1 MRIVLTGGGTGGHIY
16 PGLTLW
22 RYMASQLPNV
32 EVLYIG
38 SEKGLEKQIVG
49 HEGIAFQAVPA
60 AGLKRQ
66 ISLSALRT
74 MVTTYRGYRKAK
86 HLIAKFRPD
95 VVVGT
100 GGYVTLP
107 VVYAAHAKNV
117 PSVVWEGN
125 ARPGLTNVLC
135 AKRASAVALSFADSE
150 KWFKQAK
157 VVKMIGNPRASEVL
171 DVSEDM
177 MRGAR
182 DAYGIRTD
190 AKLIVFF
197 AGSRG
202 AETVNRVLLEMLPQF
217 VNRPQWQL
225 IYVTGEKHFDS
236 VQRSMSD
243 CPANVHVVPFI
254 PDMPPVLAQAAA
266 VVTRAGSSTLAE
278 ICSLGLASILI
289 PSPYVTAN
297 HQEENALRLVNQ
309 GAALMLK
316 EAELTPDALW
326 SALERVLDQGEGEAL
341 RSAARS
347 LATPHAVEDLYR
359 LVLEVAKTNGS
370 PR

>member
-22 RYMASQLPNV
+22 RYMATQLPNV

-38 SEKGLEKQIVG
+38 SEKGLERQIVE
-49 HEGIAFQAVPA
+49 HVGIPFQAVPA

-86 HLIAKFRPD
+86 RLIAKFHPD

-107 VVYAAHAKNV
+107 VVYAAHAKKV

-125 ARPGLTNVLC
+125 ARPGLTNMLC
-135 AKRASAVALSFADSE
+135 AKRASAVALSFADSK

-171 DVSEDM
+171 DVSEEM

-182 DAYGIRTD
+182 DTYGLRKD

-202 AETVNRVLLEMLPQF
+202 AETVNKVLLDMLPRF
-217 VNRPQWQL
+217 AGYPQWQL
-225 IYVTGEKHFDS
+225 LYVTGEKHYDS
-236 VQRSMSD
+236 VQRAVSA
-243 CPANVHVVPFI
+243 CPPNVHVVPFI

-297 HQEENALRLVNQ
+297 HQEENALRLVER

-326 SALERVLDQGEGEAL
+326 TALERVLERGEGNAL
-341 RSAARS
+341 RKAARE
-347 LATPHAVEDLYR
+347 LATPQAVEDLYAM
-359 LVLEVAKTNGS
+359 VMEAAKRR